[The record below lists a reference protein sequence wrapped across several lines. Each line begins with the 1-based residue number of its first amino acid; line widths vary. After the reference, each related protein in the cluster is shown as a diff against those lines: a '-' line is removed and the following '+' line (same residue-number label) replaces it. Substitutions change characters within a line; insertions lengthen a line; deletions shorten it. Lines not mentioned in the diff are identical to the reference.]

1 MGCVV
6 HLSRVR
12 VERSSSNSFPSEAV
26 TPRSLASDLI
36 LQDMDHISMNKK

>member
-1 MGCVV
+1 MQF
-6 HLSRVR
+6 SRVK

-36 LQDMDHISMNKK
+36 LQDMDQISMNKK